1 MKVKM
6 SLLLFVLVTLVSS
19 CKPTNESL
27 IKDEFKK
34 YVQSNFDNPSMIK
47 EIASIEKVI
56 SINSDSLIEQL
67 KSGLLEGELSKH
79 RIDSLISIHDV
90 NDMSHLEKP
99 DFSDFSLAYMTLSM
113 KAEQYK
119 DVIENYVSN
128 IDEKKK
134 TDRTIYTVKYRVKVD
149 EDLKIRNIYALI
161 DNKTQKNKVTFSNNM
176 PEVSGIDEY
185 TEILELGN
193 KYLEAVNRST
203 KMWLSFYGYE

>member
-1 MKVKM
+1 M

-19 CKPTNESL
+19 CKPTNESQ